1 MREVSEP
8 SSLRA
13 RVVSMLREFPR
24 RTRLHAWRRR
34 AAAVSA
40 LWAVVLVVVAISIGA
55 GTAEAGADPALP
67 VLEVRASEAA
77 QMPSPALDAY
87 LGVVPAEAAR
97 GVSVSRVMPGSP
109 AEAAGLQAGDMVTS
123 VGGTPVIGIAG
134 FDHALARFRPGNRV
148 DVAYT
153 RGGRPARTF
162 ATLSS
167 RRPRDGVFRSNRFR
181 LAVVPLRF
189 AGETKPVDVERL
201 RDAMFSAGGTG
212 PGASL
217 ADYYRDQSYGFL
229 DVSGD
234 VLAPVELTEARS
246 VYAGK
251 TMGGVDGSAYV
262 EAASA
267 IAARMTASELAAYD
281 GISFI
286 YRGPAE
292 SRPGFSLWPHRATV
306 QIHGRRIAYYVLAA
320 DGGEGFQIGVHC
332 HEFGHLLGLPDTYGA
347 GHRTGHGDFCL
358 MALGHRGGGRTGA
371 ASPFSLCVQCRS
383 TLGWVTPRVVD
394 PRTTQRIRL
403 RPIGADRTQSLIVP
417 VSETT
422 REHLLLEVRSRR
434 GFDAELPSEGLLVWR
449 VGGRGTPGQGVYT
462 LPVDLVE
469 AHGIDVF
476 DASLV
481 RTGEIAFPTPRA
493 RDVTPETTPSSGPAR
508 DPMTPWITDIVR
520 EDDGSVVLTIGVR
533 RAVRQRPPQ
542 PSREELPPAGAT
554 VVRMDP
560 VTGEAVTFPGGGST
574 LDAPGGTGA
583 GRR

>member
-1 MREVSEP
+1 MREVSE
-8 SSLRA
+8 SSSVLARA
-13 RVVSMLREFPR
+13 VTMLRGFPR
-24 RTRLHAWRRR
+24 HARQHR

-40 LWAVVLVVVAISIGA
+40 LWALILVVVATSIRP
-55 GTAEAGADPALP
+55 GTAEASEEPALP
-67 VLEVRASEAA
+67 VRELRTSEAA
-77 QMPSPALDAY
+77 QTPSPALDAY

-123 VGGTPVIGIAG
+123 VGGAPVIGIAG
-134 FDHALARFRPGNRV
+134 FDHALARLRPGNRI

-153 RGGRPARTF
+153 RGGRAARTF

-167 RRPRDGVFRSNRFR
+167 RRPRDRVFRSNRFR

-189 AGETKPVDVERL
+189 AGETKSVDTDRL

-234 VLAPVELTEARS
+234 VLPPVELQAARAA
-246 VYAGK
+246 YAAK
-251 TMGGVDGSAYV
+251 AMGGVEGSAYA
-262 EAASA
+262 EAAA
-267 IAARMTASELAAYD
+267 ALAARMTAGELAAYD

-292 SRPGFSLWPHRATV
+292 SRPGFALWPHRATV

-358 MALGHRGGGRTGA
+358 MALGHRGGGRSGS
-371 ASPFSLCVQCRS
+371 ASPFSLCVHCRS
-383 TLGWVTPRVVD
+383 TLGWVTPRVID
-394 PRTTQRIRL
+394 PQTPQRIRL
-403 RPIGADRTQSLIVP
+403 RPIGSDRTQAVIVP
-417 VSETT
+417 VSATS
-422 REHLLLEVRSRR
+422 REHLLLEVRARR
-434 GFDAELPSEGLLVWR
+434 GFDAELPSEGLFVWR
-449 VGGRGTPGQGVYT
+449 VGGRGTPGQGVDT
-462 LPVDLVE
+462 MPVDLVE

-481 RTGEIAFPTPRA
+481 RTGEIAFPTARA
-493 RDVTPETTPSSGPAR
+493 RDVTPETSPASGPAR
-508 DPMTPWITDIVR
+508 EAMTPWITDIVR
-520 EDDGSVVLTIGVR
+520 EDDGSVVFTIGVR
-533 RAVRQRPPQ
+533 RAVRQRAPQ
-542 PSREELPPAGAT
+542 PSAEELPPPGAT

-560 VTGEAVTFPGGGST
+560 VTGEAVTFPGGGSSV
-574 LDAPGGTGA
+574 DAPGSSGA

>member
-8 SSLRA
+8 SRVFARA
-13 RVVSMLREFPR
+13 VSMLRELPR
-24 RTRLHAWRRR
+24 HARQHR

-40 LWAVVLVVVAISIGA
+40 LWAVLLVVAISIGA
-55 GTAEAGADPALP
+55 GAAEAAEEAALP
-67 VLEVRASEAA
+67 VREVRASEAA

-109 AEAAGLQAGDMVTS
+109 AEAAGLEAGDLVTS

-134 FDHALARFRPGNRV
+134 FDHALARLRPGNRV
-148 DVAYT
+148 DVAYS
-153 RGGRPARTF
+153 RAGRPARTF
-162 ATLSS
+162 ATLSG

-189 AGETKPVDVERL
+189 AGETKPLDTGRL

-234 VLAPVELTEARS
+234 VLAPVELTESRT
-246 VYAGK
+246 VYAAK
-251 TMGGVDGSAYV
+251 AMGGVDGSAYV

-267 IAARMTASELAAYD
+267 LAARMTARDLAAYD

-292 SRPGFSLWPHRATV
+292 SRPGFALWPHRATV

-358 MALGHRGGGRTGA
+358 MALGHRGGGRTGS
-371 ASPFSLCVQCRS
+371 ASPFSLCVHCRS
-383 TLGWVTPRVVD
+383 TLGWVTPRVID
-394 PRTTQRIRL
+394 PRTQQRIRL
-403 RPIGADRTQSLIVP
+403 RPIGSDRTQALIVP
-417 VSETT
+417 VSATT
-422 REHLLLEVRSRR
+422 REHLLLEVRARR
-434 GFDAELPSEGLLVWR
+434 GFDAELPSEGLFVWR

-462 LPVDLVE
+462 MPVDLVE

-481 RTGEIAFPTPRA
+481 RTGEIAFPTARA
-493 RDVTPETTPSSGPAR
+493 RDVTPDTLPASGPAR
-508 DPMTPWITDIVR
+508 DAMTPWITDIVR
-520 EDDGSVVLTIGVR
+520 EDDGSVVFTIGVR
-533 RAVRQRPPQ
+533 RGVRQRPPQ
-542 PSREELPPAGAT
+542 PSADELPPAGAT
-554 VVRMDP
+554 VVGMDP
-560 VTGEAVTFPGGGST
+560 VTGEAVTFPGGGSSV
-574 LDAPGGTGA
+574 DAPGSTGA